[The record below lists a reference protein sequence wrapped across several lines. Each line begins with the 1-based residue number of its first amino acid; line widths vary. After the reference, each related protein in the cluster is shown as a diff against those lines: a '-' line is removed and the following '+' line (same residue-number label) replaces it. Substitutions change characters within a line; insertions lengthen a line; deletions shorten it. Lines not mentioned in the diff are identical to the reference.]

1 MTRSLA
7 EMAYALRERELSAI
21 LLRLPAT
28 ALKTLS
34 AAFSRRS
41 VSSTRRKRFT
51 APFWYSAIRWAEALA
66 LASPS
71 WMARVMDLFMS
82 ASMAERCCLMRR
94 RSAALALAML
104 ATTPVTRARSPWLRL
119 RLAATVLDSITTLEA
134 KRALA
139 CLSALRVA
147 TLEAEMERYSLPVA
161 RVRSRAME
169 MRLRAARLRRW
180 PMRRTVSRARAF
192 TSWAAAALF
201 SSMSILSLPRA
212 RRASE

>member
-7 EMAYALRERELSAI
+7 EMAYALRDRELSAI

-28 ALKTLS
+28 ALNTLS

-94 RSAALALAML
+94 RSAALALA
-104 ATTPVTRARSPWLRL
+104 
-119 RLAATVLDSITTLEA
+119 
-134 KRALA
+134 

-147 TLEAEMERYSLPVA
+147 TLEAEMERFSLREA
-161 RVRSRAME
+161 ETLSGC
-169 MRLRAARLRRW
+169 
-180 PMRRTVSRARAF
+180 
-192 TSWAAAALF
+192 
-201 SSMSILSLPRA
+201 ILD
-212 RRASE
+212 